1 MRVVVEFYRT
11 RDADDLH
18 AVIGHQTMEV
28 ADIEDAIRTA
38 RKLSKTLDMPQQ
50 PDGLSITDADGAI
63 IYSGAIEGFNHDKK

>member
-18 AVIGHQTMEV
+18 AMIGQQTVEV
-28 ADIEDAIRTA
+28 ADIEDAIETA

-50 PDGLSITDADGAI
+50 PDGVSIIDAGGKT
-63 IYSGAIEGFNHDKK
+63 IYSGVIERLKS